1 MLRFSWLILFL
12 LIRQTVVS
20 ASHRLPPGISCVA
33 LVDRSLID
41 MTQSLASTIAK
52 VKCCHPMP
60 MSGIATTN
68 VEMTCLQGLA
78 DLERL
83 EGPWLDGLV
92 IGDPEVAATTV
103 RLLLAH
109 LTWNSKRLLGEM
121 VLDGL
126 DVELATTRLD
136 ADVCHAAVNNNSF
149 CQPLCQQGNDSSSAT
164 A

>member
-68 VEMTCLQGLA
+68 VEMTRLQGLA
-78 DLERL
+78 DLEQQKAA
-83 EGPWLDGLV
+83 GGDGAGSAGCRIV
-92 IGDPEVAATTV
+92 
-103 RLLLAH
+103 
-109 LTWNSKRLLGEM
+109 
-121 VLDGL
+121 
-126 DVELATTRLD
+126 
-136 ADVCHAAVNNNSF
+136 VNA
-149 CQPLCQQGNDSSSAT
+149 G
-164 A
+164 